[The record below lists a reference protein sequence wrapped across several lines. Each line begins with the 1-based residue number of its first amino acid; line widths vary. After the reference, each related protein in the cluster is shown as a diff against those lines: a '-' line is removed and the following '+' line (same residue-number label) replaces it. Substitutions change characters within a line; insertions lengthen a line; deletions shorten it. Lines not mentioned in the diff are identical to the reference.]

1 MGVISDPVVIVGC
14 EMTIVMNY
22 LTTSSTK
29 RPIIIVKGSL
39 LGVVIS
45 LHLRRR
51 STGELDVMI
60 TL

>member
-14 EMTIVMNY
+14 EMTIVVNY